1 MGLMVLLGGRVSS
14 CLASVRGGDSSPW
27 EGGWGDTGRLL
38 PAAPAV
44 SRQPYAVDG
53 QISPQSNVDFD
64 RSLRQR

>member
-1 MGLMVLLGGRVSS
+1 MTRCACSS
-14 CLASVRGGDSSPW
+14 GF
-27 EGGWGDTGRLL
+27 
-38 PAAPAV
+38 V